1 MTGLLVYHAL
11 AFVSPRAR
19 VLPATVASP
28 VCVAS
33 TPADLERLEVAADF
47 TGSGSATQSFASL
60 GLPPTVVS
68 NLEELLGAGALPNAL
83 QAASYSVLAGG
94 RDAVI
99 DAHTGSGKTLALL
112 LPVVSQLDAAVR
124 EPQALIL
131 CPSRELAH
139 QVARES
145 QEGRGRRVEQPGQ
158 RVVVVVLA
166 EAQEEASLASVL
178 HGTPLL
184 QQTVPALRE
193 TGTEPAPTCQ
203 GRAGA
208 GVRVAATRPDQRRQF
223 FDVVPGSGLNL
234 ISMGQMRLRIFVSMP
249 TWSFIQFWVSWMSL
263 PSASFFQIFSS

>member
-1 MTGLLVYHAL
+1 MSGLLVYHAL

-139 QVARES
+139 QVAR
-145 QEGRGRRVEQPGQ
+145 V
-158 RVVVVVLA
+158 A
-166 EAQEEASLASVL
+166 ASLLQGTGLSACALVGGANVNRQLERLRKAQPLPPPPPPPPYPPLSCRLHAPAASSVSAAL
-178 HGTPLL
+178 PAVSPPPSTPP
-184 QQTVPALRE
+184 TPSPPSPHPAL
-193 TGTEPAPTCQ
+193 
-203 GRAGA
+203 
-208 GVRVAATRPDQRRQF
+208 AAAAVSRLPE
-223 FDVVPGSGLNL
+223 
-234 ISMGQMRLRIFVSMP
+234 ISRD
-249 TWSFIQFWVSWMSL
+249 
-263 PSASFFQIFSS
+263 